1 MSKYIDNRLGFH
13 GASKVPLHSVQA
25 QAAAMNVDGHVVTDA
40 KVWTAPLSQFP
51 LNSTTAMKTT
61 TDIVGATNDL
71 IGVFTRSRCAGI
83 EAPEAVN
90 GVVTYEINNMGKDD
104 EGNDIVLSTTVI
116 TKTTL
121 HNGVVWT
128 NSDYPAVELYDAVE
142 MSAIPGSNGAES
154 PNGEFQSY
162 EILDGK
168 NLRVVDWVPVTA
180 VIDPE
185 TGSPTPGYSGIAEAY
200 AGGEWTVLQDSS
212 KGSYGWALAKGNWE
226 FVTMAG
232 MLRFEPTCTPE
243 GYGYSKVRYTGF
255 KYIGSVLTDTLEA
268 VKDSVATEIQPKLA
282 ELEGKVT
289 AETSARESA
298 DSNLQGQIDDI
309 NTTLDTLGTV
319 DGGSITD
326 ALATK
331 VDKSAYDTKVAELV
345 AADATKVDKVTGSSL
360 VADGEISKLTLY
372 PAYADVQSAI
382 AEKQTAA
389 QVTAAIQAVI
399 AAYYTATQTDAKIAA
414 AVASAFKY
422 MGVVEDYTNLPAAGA
437 EGLAT
442 GHVYHVNTKDGKTVN
457 SEYAWNGTAWEELG
471 SVVDLSD
478 YAKTADVTAA
488 INAAIAQEV
497 TDRNAAIKVTDDKAV
512 ANAAAIAKEVTD
524 REAAVAGINAGN
536 VALTGYVAEEGDAVA
551 LEATD
556 TVNAAFDKVVA
567 HLTELD
573 GVSGSAVS
581 GLTELTGRVDT
592 AEGEIDVLQAATAG
606 YDGDNTVAAAI
617 SAAQSAAEATASADA
632 TSKAGAAETAAKS
645 YTDEEITK
653 AKTDIS
659 TAYAAADTTI
669 NGRIDT
675 LDGVVSANKT
685 AIEGALSQAVADLE
699 AADEQLGKDIAA
711 NASAISGLQTG
722 LSADIEAEETAR
734 TNADNALSGRLDT
747 VEAATAGY
755 DGTNTVAAAIDAAKA
770 AAVTEAGTA
779 ADGKVSAAKTE
790 LTTAYEA
797 ADSALDTKIGNNA
810 TAISDEVS
818 AREAADT
825 ALQTAIDAKA
835 DPIEVVILGSGTV
848 DTPQEVAMVPGKWYV
863 AKAPFLGTLPA
874 SAAEGTY
881 IKVSVAVGGDMRRVA
896 PAAGETING
905 STNQCALGITTEGV
919 AINAESYYFMKVGTD
934 WVIL

>member
-1 MSKYIDNRLGFH
+1 MSNYINNRLGFH

-40 KVWTAPLSQFP
+40 KVWTAALSQFP

-90 GVVTYEINNMGKDD
+90 GVVTYEINNMGKDA
-104 EGNDIVLSTTVI
+104 EGNDIVLSVTTI
-116 TKTTL
+116 TKTVL
-121 HNGVVWT
+121 HNGIVWT

-232 MLRFEPTCTPE
+232 MLRFEPNCTPE

-255 KYIGSVLTDTLEA
+255 KYIGSVLTDTLEE
-268 VKDSVATEIQPKLA
+268 VKDSVATEIQPKLT
-282 ELEGKVT
+282 ELEGKIT
-289 AETSARESA
+289 AEETARKAADDVINGEITSIK
-298 DSNLQGQIDDI
+298 G
-309 NTTLDTLGTV
+309 TLDTLGTV
-319 DGGSITD
+319 EGGSIAD

-331 VDKSAYDTKVAELV
+331 VDKSVYDAKVAELV
-345 AADATKVDKVTGSSL
+345 AEDAKKVAAVEGKDLLDVEEATKL
-360 VADGEISKLTLY
+360 AAY
-372 PAYADVQSAI
+372 PEYATVEAAI
-382 AEKQTAA
+382 DEKQTAA
-389 QVTAAIQAVI
+389 QVTTAIQEVVK
-399 AAYYTATQTDAKIAA
+399 AYYTSTQTDAKIAA

-422 MGVVEDYTNLPAAGA
+422 MGVAEDYSNLPAADA

-488 INAAIAQEV
+488 IAAAIAQEV
-497 TDRNAAIKVTDDKAV
+497 KDRNAAIDIV
-512 ANAAAIAKEVTD
+512 AGVASANTAAIEKEIDD
-524 REAAVAGINAGN
+524 REAAIEAINAGTI
-536 VALTGYVAEEGDAVA
+536 ALTGYAKEEGDVVA

-556 TVNAAFDKVVA
+556 SVNAAFDKVVG
-567 HLTELD
+567 HLNTLEAA
-573 GVSGSAVS
+573 SGDNADDISAID
-581 GLTELTGRVDT
+581 ERVTT

-606 YDGDNTVAAAI
+606 FDGETTVASAI
-617 SAAQSAAEATASADA
+617 STAQRIAVENAAADA
-632 TSKAGAAETAAKS
+632 TSKAGAAESAAKD
-645 YTDEEITK
+645 YTDEEINK
-653 AKTDIS
+653 AKTDI
-659 TAYAAADTTI
+659 TNAYGQADTAI
-669 NGRIDT
+669 NGRIDD
-675 LDGVVSANKT
+675 LIGVVAGNKT
-685 AIEGALSQAVADLE
+685 DIEGKLTEAQTALA
-699 AADEQLGKDIAA
+699 AADEQLGKSVAA
-711 NASAISGLQTG
+711 NTSTIEGLETG
-722 LSADIEAEETAR
+722 LTSKITDEETAR
-734 TNADNALSGRLDT
+734 TNADNALSNRLDV
-747 VEAATAGY
+747 VEAATAGFS
-755 DGTNTVAAAIDAAKA
+755 GEATVAAGIATAKA
-770 AAVTEAGTA
+770 EAISEAGTA
-779 ADGKVSAAKTE
+779 ADGKV
-790 LTTAYEA
+790 
-797 ADSALDTKIGNNA
+797 A
-810 TAISDEVS
+810 TAKSEITE
-818 AREAADT
+818 AYEAADT
-825 ALQTAIDAKA
+825 ALDGKISANATAIGEEATAREEADAALQAAVDAKA
-835 DPIEVVILGSGTV
+835 DPIEVVIVGSGSV
-848 DTPQEVAMVPGKWYV
+848 EAPEEVALVPGKWYV
-863 AKAPFLGTLPA
+863 VKAPFLGTLPA
-874 SAAEGTY
+874 SAEEGTY
-881 IKVSVAVGGDMRRVA
+881 IKVSVAIGGDKRRVV
-896 PAAGETING
+896 AAEGETING
-905 STNQCALGITTEGV
+905 STNQCALGITAEGV
-919 AINAESYYFMKVGTD
+919 AIAAESYYFMKVGSD

>member
-1 MSKYIDNRLGFH
+1 MSNYIDNRLAYH

-40 KVWTAPLSQFP
+40 KVWTASLEQFP
-51 LNSTTAMKTT
+51 LNSTVAMKTT

-71 IGVFTRSRCAGI
+71 ISVFT
-83 EAPEAVN
+83 
-90 GVVTYEINNMGKDD
+90 NNRTESDK
-104 EGNDIVLSTTVI
+104 I
-116 TKTTL
+116 TKTAL
-121 HNGVVWT
+121 HNGFVWR

-154 PNGEFQSY
+154 PNGEFQAY
-162 EILDGK
+162 EILDG
-168 NLRVVDWVPVTA
+168 NALRVTDWVPVTA
-180 VIDPE
+180 VIDPA
-185 TGSPTPGYSGIAEAY
+185 TGAPTPGYSGIAEAY
-200 AGGEWTVLQDSS
+200 AGSEWTVLQDSS

-255 KYIGSVLTDTLEA
+255 KYIGSVLTDTLED
-268 VKDSVATEIQPKLA
+268 VKDSVATEIQPKLT
-282 ELEGKVT
+282 ELEGAIE
-289 AETSARESA
+289 AEETARETA
-298 DSNLQGQIDDI
+298 DSNLQGQIDTI
-309 NTTLDTLGTV
+309 NTTLDTLGSV
-319 DGGSITD
+319 DGGSIAD

-331 VDKSAYDTKVAELV
+331 VDKTAYDAKVAELV

-360 VADGEISKLTLY
+360 VEDSEISKLALY
-372 PAYADVQSAI
+372 PAYADVQNAI

-422 MGVVEDYTNLPAAGA
+422 MGVAEDYTNLPADLTEAD
-437 EGLAT
+437 T
-442 GHVYHVNTKDGKTVN
+442 GKVYHVNTKDGKTVN

-573 GVSGSAVS
+573 GVSGGAVS
-581 GLTELTGRVDT
+581 GLADLTDRVDT

-617 SAAQSAAEATASADA
+617 SAAQSAAEATAAADA
-632 TSKAGAAETAAKS
+632 TSKAGAAESAAKS

-699 AADEQLGKDIAA
+699 AADEQLGRDIAA
-711 NASAISGLQTG
+711 NASAISGLETG

-747 VEAATAGY
+747 VEAATTGY

-810 TAISDEVS
+810 TAISNEVS

-848 DTPQEVAMVPGKWYV
+848 GAPQEVAMVPGKWYV

>member
-1 MSKYIDNRLGFH
+1 MSNYIDNRLGFH

-40 KVWTAPLSQFP
+40 KVWTASLDQFP

-71 IGVFTRSRCAGI
+71 INVFTHSRCAGI

-168 NLRVVDWVPVTA
+168 NLRVTDWVPVTA

-185 TGSPTPGYSGIAEAY
+185 TGAPTPGYSGIAEAY
-200 AGGEWTVLQDSS
+200 AGSEWTVLQDSS
-212 KGSYGWALAKGNWE
+212 KGDYGWALAKGNWE

-282 ELEGKVT
+282 ELEGKVN
-289 AETSARESA
+289 AETSARETA
-298 DSNLQGQIDDI
+298 DSALQGQIDTI
-309 NTTLDTLGTV
+309 NTTLDTLGSV
-319 DGGSITD
+319 DGGSISD

-331 VDKSAYDTKVAELV
+331 VDKSAYDAKVAELV

-360 VADGEISKLTLY
+360 VADSEISKLALY

-399 AAYYTATQTDAKIAA
+399 VDYYTSTQTDAKIAA

-422 MGVVEDYTNLPAAGA
+422 MGVAEDYTNLPADLT
-437 EGLAT
+437 ENDT
-442 GHVYHVNTKDGKTVN
+442 GKVYHVNNKDGKTVN

-488 INAAIAQEV
+488 ISAAIAQEV

-536 VALTGYVAEEGDAVA
+536 VALTGYVAEESDAVT

-573 GVSGSAVS
+573 GVSGGAVS
-581 GLTELTGRVDT
+581 GLAELSERVD
-592 AEGEIDVLQAATAG
+592 DVAGAINGLQAATVG
-606 YDGDNTVAAAI
+606 YDEDNTVAAAI

-632 TSKAGAAETAAKS
+632 TSKAGAAEAAAKS

-653 AKTDIS
+653 AKTDIG

-699 AADEQLGKDIAA
+699 ASDEQLGKDIAA

-722 LSADIEAEETAR
+722 LSADIEAEETRATEAEAGLSQR
-734 TNADNALSGRLDT
+734 IAANEAAISSLGTLSSGSLKNAL
-747 VEAATAGY
+747 
-755 DGTNTVAAAIDAAKA
+755 
-770 AAVTEAGTA
+770 
-779 ADGKVSAAKTE
+779 DGKVD
-790 LTTAYEA
+790 
-797 ADSALDTKIGNNA
+797 ADVYGAKIG
-810 TAISDEVS
+810 EF
-818 AREAADT
+818 EAVHAAYNDQLD
-825 ALQTAIDAKA
+825 ALKTM
-835 DPIEVVILGSGTV
+835 PFNVVIVGNDEEPSTV
-848 DTPQEVAMVPGKWYV
+848 DLAVGNWYV
-863 AKAPFLGTLPA
+863 VKGAFTGTLPA
-874 SAAEGTY
+874 GAAEGTY
-881 IKVSVAVGGDMRRVA
+881 IKVSVAVGGNGRNVV
-896 PAAGETING
+896 PASGETILG
-905 STNQCALGITTEGV
+905 SSNQCAIGITPEGV
-919 AINAESYYFMKVGTD
+919 ASAAETYVFMRIGND